1 MFGLGVPELIIIALI
16 ILILFGAKRLPG
28 IGTGLGKTVKEVR
41 HIQEEL
47 GEDKGKG
54 KKAGESDDPPSEESK
69 GLEGRLAH
77 SLQQKLTGKVIERVP
92 GIRQAKQLKDKAD
105 KIKRIVS

>member
-28 IGTGLGKTVKEVR
+28 IGTGLGKTLKEVR
-41 HIQEEL
+41 NIKKEL
-47 GEDKGKG
+47 GEDKRKG
-54 KKAGESDDPPSEESK
+54 KKIGESEDSASESK
-69 GLEGRLAH
+69 GFEGTLAG
-77 SLQQKLTGKVIERVP
+77 SLQGKLTDKVFEHVP
-92 GIRQAKQLKDKAD
+92 AIKQARQLKDKAD